1 MKHVLRSRG
10 ICLTECVAVAAIF
23 AITTAIIIPAAGSLN
38 RGSMESDALG
48 RIRRLSQ
55 AHSSYALDWNDQ
67 HVTYT
72 KGDISAFGNSPSQ
85 AVAAWNTWN
94 AQQGGTPDELDGYW
108 HPSLKLGWG
117 GEQGQCISTDED
129 QVFYAYR
136 QGSNSGGNHL
146 LLQPIG
152 LFNSFSYIG
161 SANFPNVRGL
171 REYVGDKFFS
181 RPFYSPL
188 DTFGQGAIERPYS
201 IPRALPDCDFEFV
214 SENSPP
220 WCVGCSIPTWSSFAL
235 SPAAMY
241 NPEVMPQSGIRDP
254 WSFDEGF
261 QSPNL
266 SQCRYPSQ
274 KTEWLQIYPS
284 YPDRFCSDSGQWN
297 GVHRGPY
304 SCFETNAYVS
314 YESQVDTVVPAAFFD
329 GSVLLSLNR
338 QYSRDNSRV
347 KHLQTNKQA
356 KVGLTHQPPRINGY
370 TEETLGHHNFTVDGI
385 LGRDLLDRSPAPNI
399 R

>member
-10 ICLTECVAVAAIF
+10 ICLTECVAVGAIF

-67 HVTYT
+67 HVTYI

-94 AQQGGTPDELDGYW
+94 AQQGGTPDELDEYW

-136 QGSNSGGNHL
+136 QGSNFGGNHL

-152 LFNSFSYIG
+152 LFNNFSYIG
-161 SANFPNVRGL
+161 SANLPNVRGL

-201 IPRALPDCDFEFV
+201 IPRALPDCDFEYV
-214 SENSPP
+214 SVLNGNSTSSP
-220 WCVGCSIPTWSSFAL
+220 VWSSFAL

-274 KTEWLQIYPS
+274 KTEWLQIHPS
-284 YPDRFCSDSGQWN
+284 YPDRFCSDSGKWA
-297 GVHRGPY
+297 GGTLRGPY
-304 SCFETNAYVS
+304 SCTRTNALYS
-314 YESQVDTVVPAAFFD
+314 YESPVDTVVPAAFFD

-338 QYSRDNSRV
+338 QYTRDNSRV

-356 KVGLTHQPPRINGY
+356 KVGLTHQPPRVSFGY
-370 TEETLGHHNFTVDGI
+370 DEETLGHHNFTVDGI